1 MYTRKQ
7 QGGFT
12 IITVL
17 LLILMGSII
26 VIHSLKDNIVQERLS
41 GNFQKKINARLL
53 SEKGIFDAYDTFT
66 ELLTDDGGL
75 SIAELIT
82 ITNNG
87 NITGQGSITNSGYNV
102 AISETSS
109 GEITITSIGERYEGE
124 HTLSATFTLLPG
136 GSASPFSHA
145 VVGCEGV
152 TLNGSG
158 TINSYDS
165 EIGNYSSSIAEKEG
179 DVVTIDPGSDVV
191 LNGHS
196 PIYGDVQ
203 STGGI
208 SLGGSSPV
216 YGNLH
221 ASGDIFINQS
231 IVDGYVW
238 AVGGYELKGGTVK
251 EYVRANDYGKM
262 GWGAIIENINNY
274 GLDILYGGANKFK
287 DTTNNSHYA
296 QAKYQVNPNIQPV
309 PEHDPTAPDYDAS
322 DPATNCDP
330 IGISSIVT
338 VIDDGQTSLT
348 NLSIGATQS
357 YQLNTIEGRYTANG
371 SSVLTPTTSTVFGNA
386 NTQIFKVA
394 DFKLASDAMMK
405 VTGGDVI
412 LFVDGSFS
420 MAGNTKLY
428 IEADSSLTVIITGKF
443 SVAGSAQIIAEQEGL
458 TTTGQPAMSLYSS
471 FDGVNGVK
479 ISGASDI
486 YAAIY
491 APLTDVDV
499 VGSGAVMGSIRAK
512 YVTVS
517 GGGGVHF
524 DSALTNAVNGSFTT
538 SSSRLVLKTLK
549 YF

>member
-1 MYTRKQ
+1 MYTRKH

-12 IITVL
+12 IITVI
-17 LLILMGSII
+17 LLILMASII

-53 SEKGIFDAYDTFT
+53 SEKGIFDAYDTLT
-66 ELLTDDGGL
+66 KLLTEDEGL

-87 NITGQGSITNSGYNV
+87 IITGQGTIIHSGYEV
-102 AISETSS
+102 VISETSS

-124 HTLSATFTLLPG
+124 HTLSATFTLVPG
-136 GSASPFSHA
+136 ESGSPFNHA
-145 VVGCEGV
+145 IVGCEGV

-165 EIGNYSSSIAEKEG
+165 AIGNYSSSIAENEG
-179 DVVTIDPGSDVV
+179 DVSTIDPDSDVV

-196 PIYGDVQ
+196 PIYGDVK

-216 YGNLH
+216 HGNLH
-221 ASGDIFINQS
+221 ASGDVFINQS

-251 EYVRANDYGKM
+251 EYVRANDFAKM
-262 GWGAIIENINNY
+262 GWGSIIENINNY
-274 GLDILYGGANKFK
+274 GLDILYGGNDTFK

-296 QAKYQVNPNIQPV
+296 QAKYQVNPNIEPV
-309 PEHDPTAPDYDAS
+309 PEYDPSAPDYDAT

-330 IGISSIVT
+330 INIASIVT
-338 VIDDGQTSLT
+338 AIDDGSTSLA

-371 SSVLTPTTSTVFGNA
+371 SSVLTPTTSTVFGSE

-394 DFKLASDAMMK
+394 DFKLSSDAIMN

-420 MAGNTKLY
+420 MAGNSKLN
-428 IEADSSLTVIITGKF
+428 IAAESSLTVIITGKF

-458 TTTGQPAMSLYSS
+458 TATGQPAMSLFSS
-471 FDGVNGVK
+471 FDGVNGVS
-479 ISGASDI
+479 ITGSSDI

-491 APLTDVDV
+491 APLTDVKV
-499 VGSGAVMGSIRAK
+499 VGSGAIMGSVRAK
-512 YVTVS
+512 NVTVS
-517 GGGGVHF
+517 GGGGIHF
-524 DSALTNAVNGSFTT
+524 DSALTNAVNGSFT
-538 SSSRLVLKTLK
+538 SNNSRLVLKTLK